1 MKKTFPTPEARQ
13 AAIEGINQFQ
23 EGKITT
29 DELAMKG
36 GHFKMHFFEKRHNEN
51 FSCFLVLTE
60 DGFTKNH
67 PDIPK
72 YQNIPEKEIPGGSTI
87 FVS

>member
-36 GHFKMHFFEKRHNEN
+36 GHFKMMYFKKGHNGN
-51 FSCFLVLTE
+51 FNCFMVLTPE
-60 DGFTKNH
+60 GFSKEH
-67 PDIPK
+67 SDIEK
-72 YQNIPEKEIPGGSTI
+72 FQNIPESDIPGGSI
-87 FVS
+87 LFV